1 MYWLRLWEI
10 ETQNCLNNEK
20 KDFRAAYMESLTV
33 EGHVWNY
40 KRFRDVKCLKFSK
53 CSLPLLH
60 NYC

>member
-33 EGHVWNY
+33 EGHV
-40 KRFRDVKCLKFSK
+40 
-53 CSLPLLH
+53 
-60 NYC
+60 